1 MKVGFSF
8 KPDIDYL
15 LLILGIDSNLS
26 DDFGRSI
33 MYGLSGLTTIIT
45 VSYVGGLPFVFAT
58 FVLGILYWNGTDLE
72 ELNILFTNTSRFTF
86 PSVAKVSL
94 FYKKVFLKLVY
105 LYLPDIW
112 PNIKGYETV
121 G

>member
-45 VSYVGGLPFVFAT
+45 VSYVGGLPFIFAT
-58 FVLGILYWNGTDLE
+58 FILGILYWNGTDLK
-72 ELNILFTNTSRFTF
+72 ELNVLFANTSHFTL

-94 FYKKVFLKLVY
+94 LKKSLFEAPV
-105 LYLPDIW
+105 
-112 PNIKGYETV
+112 
-121 G
+121 

>member
-1 MKVGFSF
+1 
-8 KPDIDYL
+8 
-15 LLILGIDSNLS
+15 
-26 DDFGRSI
+26 

-94 FYKKVFLKLVY
+94 F
-105 LYLPDIW
+105 
-112 PNIKGYETV
+112 
-121 G
+121 